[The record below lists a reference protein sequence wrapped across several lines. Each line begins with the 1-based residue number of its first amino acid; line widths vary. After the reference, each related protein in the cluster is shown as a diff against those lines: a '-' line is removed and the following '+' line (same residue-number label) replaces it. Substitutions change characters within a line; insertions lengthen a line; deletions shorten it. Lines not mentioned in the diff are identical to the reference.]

1 MEISRELASNIVK
14 EMKKIIDKD
23 LNFINSEGI
32 IIASTDETR
41 VNTYHEGGKEAIK
54 NNNIIKIIEDGEY
67 KGTKKGI
74 NLPLKFN
81 EDLIGVIGIS
91 GETKEVEKYGQ
102 IIKRMSEILI
112 RENYLYRKEER
123 EVEKDRILLEKIL
136 KNEEKEIY
144 KNLIIKDIFKKL
156 RDKDKVILSTK
167 IDLKREVDIE
177 LLKNIFLEFR
187 KIVKKVGGYCY
198 LEGDIIYTLLFEYSN
213 TNILEK
219 IEQLE
224 GIIKRINKECIINYG
239 IGNIYKELE
248 DLKKS
253 YQESI
258 IALTCGRKI
267 NKKYCFYSKMD
278 LEILLNQIEEN
289 LQKEYCNKIFSNL
302 SKEEIKEYK
311 EIIKYYE
318 KENGSLK
325 MIAQE
330 LYMHV
335 NTLQYKLN
343 KFHEKT
349 GLDIRKYGDFVKI
362 KIATMLI

>member
-1 MEISRELASNIVK
+1 M
-14 EMKKIIDKD
+14 
-23 LNFINSEGI
+23 
-32 IIASTDETR
+32 
-41 VNTYHEGGKEAIK
+41 
-54 NNNIIKIIEDGEY
+54 
-67 KGTKKGI
+67 
-74 NLPLKFN
+74 
-81 EDLIGVIGIS
+81 
-91 GETKEVEKYGQ
+91 
-102 IIKRMSEILI
+102 
-112 RENYLYRKEER
+112 
-123 EVEKDRILLEKIL
+123 
-136 KNEEKEIY
+136 
-144 KNLIIKDIFKKL
+144 
-156 RDKDKVILSTK
+156 ILSTK

-248 DLKKS
+248 DLKKW

-349 GLDIRKYGDFVKI
+349 GLDIRKYGYFVKI

>member
-1 MEISRELASNIVK
+1 MEN
-14 EMKKIIDKD
+14 D
-23 LNFINSEGI
+23 IN
-32 IIASTDETR
+32 
-41 VNTYHEGGKEAIK
+41 
-54 NNNIIKIIEDGEY
+54 
-67 KGTKKGI
+67 
-74 NLPLKFN
+74 
-81 EDLIGVIGIS
+81 
-91 GETKEVEKYGQ
+91 
-102 IIKRMSEILI
+102 
-112 RENYLYRKEER
+112 
-123 EVEKDRILLEKIL
+123 
-136 KNEEKEIY
+136 
-144 KNLIIKDIFKKL
+144 
-156 RDKDKVILSTK
+156 
-167 IDLKREVDIE
+167 
-177 LLKNIFLEFR
+177 
-187 KIVKKVGGYCY
+187 
-198 LEGDIIYTLLFEYSN
+198 
-213 TNILEK
+213 
-219 IEQLE
+219 
-224 GIIKRINKECIINYG
+224 
-239 IGNIYKELE
+239 KELE